1 MLYKIRQRSRE
12 YIESDSQIENAKN
25 IRLIISKIIFGKII

>member
-25 IRLIISKIIFGKII
+25 ININKK